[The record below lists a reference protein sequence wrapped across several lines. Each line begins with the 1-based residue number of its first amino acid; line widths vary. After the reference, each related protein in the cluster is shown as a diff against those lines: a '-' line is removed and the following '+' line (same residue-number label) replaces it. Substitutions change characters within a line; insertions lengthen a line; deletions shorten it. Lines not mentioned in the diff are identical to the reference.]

1 MNAENLSEAY
11 YINNE
16 IKELQRQKSILES
29 GAGLGVTIQSTY
41 QDNAFWMLYAC
52 MLWLNLIAV
61 SMKRKLCW
69 LIWEFPSLNASRNRA
84 GKTPPEALRSCAEQ

>member
-11 YINNE
+11 YLNND

-41 QDNAFWMLYAC
+41 QDNAFLDAIRPHAVAE
-52 MLWLNLIAV
+52 LNRRIEEKKAALV
-61 SMKRKLCW
+61 SFG
-69 LIWEFPSLNASRNRA
+69 ISF
-84 GKTPPEALRSCAEQ
+84 T

>member
-1 MNAENLSEAY
+1 MKAENLSEAY

-41 QDNAFWMLYAC
+41 QDNAFLDAIRPHAVAE
-52 MLWLNLIAV
+52 LDRRIDEKKVVLVNLGV
-61 SMKRKLCW
+61 S
-69 LIWEFPSLNASRNRA
+69 FS
-84 GKTPPEALRSCAEQ
+84 

>member
-16 IKELQRQKSILES
+16 IKELQRQKGILES

-41 QDNAFWMLYAC
+41 QDNAFLEAIRPHAVAE
-52 MLWLNLIAV
+52 LDRRIEGKKAVQVNLGI
-61 SMKRKLCW
+61 S
-69 LIWEFPSLNASRNRA
+69 FS
-84 GKTPPEALRSCAEQ
+84 

>member
-11 YINNE
+11 YLNND

-41 QDNAFWMLYAC
+41 QDNAFLDA
-52 MLWLNLIAV
+52 IRPHAV
-61 SMKRKLCW
+61 AELDRHIVEKKK
-69 LIWEFPSLNASRNRA
+69 SLSTL
-84 GKTPPEALRSCAEQ
+84 GVSLS

>member
-41 QDNAFWMLYAC
+41 QDNAFLDAIC
-52 MLWLNLIAV
+52 LHAVAELDRRIDEKKVVLVNLGV
-61 SMKRKLCW
+61 S
-69 LIWEFPSLNASRNRA
+69 FS
-84 GKTPPEALRSCAEQ
+84 

>member
-41 QDNAFWMLYAC
+41 QDNAFLDAIR
-52 MLWLNLIAV
+52 LHAVAELDRRIDEKKVVLVNLGV
-61 SMKRKLCW
+61 S
-69 LIWEFPSLNASRNRA
+69 FS
-84 GKTPPEALRSCAEQ
+84 

>member
-16 IKELQRQKSILES
+16 IKELQRQKDMLES

-41 QDNAFWMLYAC
+41 QDNAFLDA
-52 MLWLNLIAV
+52 IRPHAV
-61 SMKRKLCW
+61 AELDRRIEEKSKKLST
-69 LIWEFPSLNASRNRA
+69 LGVTI
-84 GKTPPEALRSCAEQ
+84 T